1 MEDNKKK
8 DVDMTMETEVI
19 KALKEEFEAKI
30 ASQKETYENT
40 LTTMRQEHAKQLRE
54 ILKTGNTPTV
64 SDNEEDAE
72 EDDEDI
78 VAAAVKNLTAK
89 WKKKK

>member
-54 ILKTGNTPTV
+54 ILKTGNTSTV

>member
-30 ASQKETYENT
+30 ASQKETYENILDKKDNIISL
-40 LTTMRQEHAKQLRE
+40 LT
-54 ILKTGNTPTV
+54 
-64 SDNEEDAE
+64 
-72 EDDEDI
+72 
-78 VAAAVKNLTAK
+78 
-89 WKKKK
+89 